1 MSNKP
6 TTVAPAA
13 KTKKR
18 KESLTIAFQKFNG
31 VYLAKIS
38 DQKGKETFAYGA
50 RKCQAQ
56 LHALR
61 NYRLKYLTPYF
72 NM

>member
-1 MSNKP
+1 MRNKTITAP
-6 TTVAPAA
+6 VA
-13 KTKKR
+13 KR
-18 KESLTIAFQKFNG
+18 QTAKESLTIAFQKFEG
-31 VYLAKIS
+31 VFLAKIS
-38 DQKGKETFAYGA
+38 DQKGNETFAYGA

-56 LHALR
+56 LHAIR